1 MCNRAILRD
10 LFEKENHSSVNFH
23 GDPKSGLEI
32 KNFLVDMPFLGGW
45 PYTHTQDRVEKS
57 CSARMRD

>member
-32 KNFLVDMPFLGGW
+32 KNFLVDMPFLGGGL
-45 PYTHTQDRVEKS
+45 THIHKIK
-57 CSARMRD
+57 

>member
-32 KNFLVDMPFLGGW
+32 KYFLVGMPFLGGGGRVALHT
-45 PYTHTQDRVEKS
+45 YTR
-57 CSARMRD
+57 

>member
-10 LFEKENHSSVNFH
+10 LFEKEYHSSVNFH

-32 KNFLVDMPFLGGW
+32 KNFLVDMLFLEGGGL
-45 PYTHTQDRVEKS
+45 THIHKID
-57 CSARMRD
+57 